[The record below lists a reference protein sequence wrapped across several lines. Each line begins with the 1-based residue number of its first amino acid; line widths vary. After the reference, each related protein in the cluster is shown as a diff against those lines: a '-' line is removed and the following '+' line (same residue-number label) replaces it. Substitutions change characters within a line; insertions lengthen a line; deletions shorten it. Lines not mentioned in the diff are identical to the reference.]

1 MTLTLEYHKS
11 VDCSSLRWIP
21 TSLALFGI
29 FLLPFLLVS
38 ASPAQMSA
46 SSSSSAHAASI
57 APPTGSIAPP
67 TGVTHSSNFAHSSGI
82 SQNPGSF
89 HNNHNND
96 DGHHHPHHTAN
107 GMAYYPYVY
116 GVPVPYAVDTSD
128 AAGASDDEDN
138 NNDDAEH
145 QGGPTIFDRRGLGQ
159 NSYIPPSFTGPANA
173 SSAAQSDPDPAPEPP
188 APPTVLIFKD
198 GRQLEVSNYAIVSP
212 TLYDLTP
219 GHPRKIA
226 LADLDLLATQKQ
238 NDDRGITF
246 QLPPSAQAN

>member
-11 VDCSSLRWIP
+11 VDCSSRRSIP
-21 TSLALFGI
+21 ALLAVFGT
-29 FLLPFLLVS
+29 FLVPFILVS
-38 ASPAQMSA
+38 ASPAQIGAGSSGSA
-46 SSSSSAHAASI
+46 RAASV
-57 APPTGSIAPP
+57 APPTDSIAPP
-67 TGVTHSSNFAHSSGI
+67 TGVTHSGNFAHSSGI

-89 HNNHNND
+89 HNNNNN

-107 GMAYYPYVY
+107 GIAYYPYVY

-128 AAGASDDEDN
+128 AAAASDDDDN

-145 QGGPTIFDRRGLGQ
+145 QGGPTIFDRRGSGQ
-159 NSYIPPSFTGPANA
+159 DSYIPPSYTGPANA
-173 SSAAQSDPDPAPEPP
+173 SLAAQPDPEPP
-188 APPTVLIFKD
+188 APPTVLVFKD
-198 GRQLEVSNYAIVSP
+198 GHQLEVSNYAIVSP
-212 TLYDLTP
+212 TLYDLSP

-246 QLPPSAQAN
+246 ELPPSPQAN